1 MKNMVVQKTKK
12 HNPRVELQ
20 DGVYGCGVKMH
31 KWDGWTGI
39 ALQCIVA
46 DRRVAQ
52 ANPTI
57 GAELLPC
64 Q

>member
-1 MKNMVVQKTKK
+1 VEMKNMVVQKTKK

-46 DRRVAQ
+46 DRRVA
-52 ANPTI
+52 
-57 GAELLPC
+57 
-64 Q
+64 